1 MKKIDLLKLI
11 EGLEDE
17 ADVLDTLKDQEEIK
31 GLIKPFDVEKITLE
45 DFKKVIA
52 ENKEIK
58 GYYASEKDRA
68 VTKGIETFKSNNLQK
83 LIDEELKKKS
93 NEGLS
98 EEAIQLKELQ
108 AKFEALEKEK
118 TRSELKGKYTKLLTE
133 KGLNSEL
140 VDFVFNEDEQIF
152 NSNVDKIN
160 NILQNSINSK
170 TNEILNNNEYIPPTS
185 GGGIALSGV
194 EKAFYERNSDLTPQ

>member
-17 ADVLDTLKDQEEIK
+17 TDVLDTLKEQEEVK
-31 GLIKPFDVEKITLE
+31 GLIKPFDVNEITLE
-45 DFKKVIA
+45 DFKKAIA
-52 ENKEIK
+52 DNKEIR

-68 VTKGIETFKSNNLQK
+68 VSKGIETFKSNNLQK

-118 TRSELKGKYTKLLTE
+118 TISELKGKYTKSLLE
-133 KGLNSEL
+133 KG
-140 VDFVFNEDEQIF
+140 
-152 NSNVDKIN
+152 
-160 NILQNSINSK
+160 
-170 TNEILNNNEYIPPTS
+170 
-185 GGGIALSGV
+185 
-194 EKAFYERNSDLTPQ
+194 

>member
-17 ADVLDTLKDQEEIK
+17 TDVLDTLKEQEEVK
-31 GLIKPFDVEKITLE
+31 GLIKPFDVNEITLE
-45 DFKKVIA
+45 DFKKVITD
-52 ENKEIK
+52 NKEVK
-58 GYYASEKDRA
+58 GYYTSEKDRA
-68 VTKGIETFKSNNLQK
+68 VSKGIETFKSNNLPK

-118 TRSELKGKYTKLLTE
+118 TISELKGKYTKLLVE
-133 KGLNSEL
+133 KGLNAEL
-140 VDFVFNEDEQIF
+140 IDFVFNEDEEIF

-160 NILQNSINSK
+160 SIIENSINAK
-170 TNEILNNNEYIPPTS
+170 TNEILNNNEYIPPS
-185 GGGIALSGV
+185 NGGSNLNRDEEILKKILGI
-194 EKAFYERNSDLTPQ
+194 K

>member
-11 EGLEDE
+11 ESLGDE
-17 ADVLDTLKDQEEIK
+17 ADVLETLKDQEEIK
-31 GLIKPFDVEKITLE
+31 GLIKPFDVNEITLE
-45 DFKKVIA
+45 DFKKAIA
-52 ENKEIK
+52 DNKEIR
-58 GYYASEKDRA
+58 GYYTSEKDRA

-118 TRSELKGKYTKLLTE
+118 TRSELKGKYTKLLSE
-133 KGLNSEL
+133 KGLSTEL
-140 VDFVFNEDEQIF
+140 VDFVFNEDEEIF

-160 NILQNSINSK
+160 SIIENSINSK
-170 TNEILNNNEYIPPTS
+170 TNEILNNNEYIPPS
-185 GGGIALSGV
+185 NGGSNLNRDEEILKKILGI
-194 EKAFYERNSDLTPQ
+194 K

>member
-11 EGLEDE
+11 ESLEDE
-17 ADVLDTLKDQEEIK
+17 ADVLETLKEQEEIK

-45 DFKKVIA
+45 DFKKVIT

-58 GYYASEKDRA
+58 GYYTSEKDRA
-68 VTKGIETFKSNNLQK
+68 VSKGIETFKSNNLQK

-118 TRSELKGKYTKLLTE
+118 IISELKGKYTKSLAE
-133 KGLNSEL
+133 KGLSTEL
-140 VDFVFNEDEQIF
+140 VNFVFNEDEEVF

-160 NILQNSINSK
+160 SILQSSINAK
-170 TNEILNNNEYIPPTS
+170 TKEILNNNEYIPPTA
-185 GGGIALSGV
+185 GGSSINTAEEQLKKVLGI
-194 EKAFYERNSDLTPQ
+194 K

>member
-1 MKKIDLLKLI
+1 MKKINLLKLI
-11 EGLEDE
+11 ESLEDE
-17 ADVLDTLKDQEEIK
+17 ADVLETLKDQEEIK
-31 GLIKPFDVEKITLE
+31 GLIKPFDVNEITLE
-45 DFKKVIA
+45 DFKKAIA
-52 ENKEIK
+52 DNKEIR
-58 GYYASEKDRA
+58 GYYTSEKDRA

-118 TRSELKGKYTKLLTE
+118 TISELKGKYTKLLSE
-133 KGLNSEL
+133 KGLSTEL
-140 VDFVFNEDEQIF
+140 VDFVFNEDEEIF

-160 NILQNSINSK
+160 SIIENLINAK
-170 TNEILNNNEYIPPTS
+170 TNEILNNNEYIPPS
-185 GGGIALSGV
+185 NGGSNLNRDEEILKKILGI
-194 EKAFYERNSDLTPQ
+194 K

>member
-17 ADVLDTLKDQEEIK
+17 TDVLDTLKEQEEIK
-31 GLIKPFDVEKITLE
+31 GLIKPFDVNEITLE
-45 DFKKVIA
+45 DFKKAIA
-52 ENKEIK
+52 DNKEIR

-118 TRSELKGKYTKLLTE
+118 TISELKGKYTKLLVE
-133 KGLNSEL
+133 KGLNAEL
-140 VDFVFNEDEQIF
+140 IDFVFNEDEEIF

-160 NILQNSINSK
+160 SIIESSINAK
-170 TNEILNNNEYIPPTS
+170 TNEILNNNEYIPPS
-185 GGGIALSGV
+185 NGGSNLNRDEEILKKILGI
-194 EKAFYERNSDLTPQ
+194 K

>member
-1 MKKIDLLKLI
+1 MKKRDLLKLI

-17 ADVLDTLKDQEEIK
+17 TDVLDTLKEQEEVK
-31 GLIKPFDVEKITLE
+31 GLIKPFDVNEITLE

-52 ENKEIK
+52 DNKEIK

-68 VTKGIETFKSNNLQK
+68 VTKGIETFKSNNLPK

-108 AKFEALEKEK
+108 AKYQA
-118 TRSELKGKYTKLLTE
+118 
-133 KGLNSEL
+133 
-140 VDFVFNEDEQIF
+140 Q
-152 NSNVDKIN
+152 KIVY
-160 NILQNSINSK
+160 SK
-170 TNEILNNNEYIPPTS
+170 TSPSFINKNAS
-185 GGGIALSGV
+185 
-194 EKAFYERNSDLTPQ
+194 

>member
-17 ADVLDTLKDQEEIK
+17 ADVLDTLKEQEEIK

-52 ENKEIK
+52 DNKEIK

-160 NILQNSINSK
+160 NILQKSINSK

>member
-17 ADVLDTLKDQEEIK
+17 TDVLDTLKEQEEIK

-45 DFKKVIA
+45 DFKKVIT

-58 GYYASEKDRA
+58 GYYTSEKDRA
-68 VTKGIETFKSNNLQK
+68 VSKGIETFKSNNLQK

-118 TRSELKGKYTKLLTE
+118 MRSELKGKYTKLLTE
-133 KGLNSEL
+133 KGLSTEL
-140 VDFVFNEDEQIF
+140 VDFVFNEDEEIF

-160 NILQNSINSK
+160 SIIENSINLK
-170 TNEILNNNEYIPPTS
+170 TNEILNNHEYIPPTS
-185 GGGIALSGV
+185 GGSNLNRDEEILKKILGI
-194 EKAFYERNSDLTPQ
+194 K

>member
-11 EGLEDE
+11 ESLEDE
-17 ADVLDTLKDQEEIK
+17 ADVLETLKDQEEIK
-31 GLIKPFDVEKITLE
+31 GLIKPFDVNEITLE
-45 DFKKVIA
+45 DFKKAIA
-52 ENKEIK
+52 DNKEIR
-58 GYYASEKDRA
+58 GYYTSEKDRA

-118 TRSELKGKYTKLLTE
+118 TRSELKGKYTKSLSE
-133 KGLNSEL
+133 KGLSTEL
-140 VDFVFNEDEQIF
+140 VDFVFNEDEEIF

-160 NILQNSINSK
+160 SIIENSINAK
-170 TNEILNNNEYIPPTS
+170 TNEILNNNEYIPPS
-185 GGGIALSGV
+185 NGGSNLNRDEEILKKILGI
-194 EKAFYERNSDLTPQ
+194 K

>member
-17 ADVLDTLKDQEEIK
+17 TDVLDTLKEQEEIK
-31 GLIKPFDVEKITLE
+31 GLIKPFDVNEITLE
-45 DFKKVIA
+45 DFKKAIA
-52 ENKEIK
+52 DNKEIR

-68 VTKGIETFKSNNLQK
+68 VSKGIETFKSNNLQK

-118 TRSELKGKYTKLLTE
+118 TISELKGKYTKLLVE
-133 KGLNSEL
+133 KGLNAEL
-140 VDFVFNEDEQIF
+140 IDFVFNEDEEIF

-160 NILQNSINSK
+160 SIIENSINAK
-170 TNEILNNNEYIPPTS
+170 TNEILNNNEYIPPS
-185 GGGIALSGV
+185 NGGSNLNRDEEILKKILGI
-194 EKAFYERNSDLTPQ
+194 K

>member
-1 MKKIDLLKLI
+1 MKKRDLLKLI

-17 ADVLDTLKDQEEIK
+17 TDVLDTLKEQEEVK
-31 GLIKPFDVEKITLE
+31 GLIKPFDVNEITLE

-52 ENKEIK
+52 DNKEIK

-68 VTKGIETFKSNNLQK
+68 VTKGIETFKSNNLPK

-118 TRSELKGKYTKLLTE
+118 TISELKGKYTKLLVE
-133 KGLNSEL
+133 KGLNAEL
-140 VDFVFNEDEQIF
+140 IDFVFNEDEEIF

-160 NILQNSINSK
+160 SIIENSINAK
-170 TNEILNNNEYIPPTS
+170 TNEILNNNEYIPPS
-185 GGGIALSGV
+185 NGGSNLNRDEEILKKILGI
-194 EKAFYERNSDLTPQ
+194 K

>member
-17 ADVLDTLKDQEEIK
+17 TDVLDTLKEQEEIK
-31 GLIKPFDVEKITLE
+31 GLIKPFDVNEITLE
-45 DFKKVIA
+45 DFKKAIA
-52 ENKEIK
+52 DNKEIR

-118 TRSELKGKYTKLLTE
+118 TISELKGKYTKLLVE
-133 KGLNSEL
+133 KGLNAEL
-140 VDFVFNEDEQIF
+140 IDFVFNEDEEIF

-160 NILQNSINSK
+160 SIIENSINAK

-185 GGGIALSGV
+185 GGNIINTAEEQLKKVLGI
-194 EKAFYERNSDLTPQ
+194 K

>member
-17 ADVLDTLKDQEEIK
+17 TDVLDTLKEQEEIK
-31 GLIKPFDVEKITLE
+31 GLIKPFDVNEITLE
-45 DFKKVIA
+45 DFKKAIA
-52 ENKEIK
+52 DNKEIK
-58 GYYASEKDRA
+58 GYYTSEKDRA
-68 VTKGIETFKSNNLQK
+68 VSKGIETFKSNNLQK

-118 TRSELKGKYTKLLTE
+118 IISELKGKYTKSLAE
-133 KGLNSEL
+133 KGLSAEL
-140 VDFVFNEDEQIF
+140 VDFVFNEDEEIF

-160 NILQNSINSK
+160 SIIENSINAK
-170 TNEILNNNEYIPPTS
+170 TNEILNNNEYIPPS
-185 GGGIALSGV
+185 NGGSNLNRDEEILKKILGI
-194 EKAFYERNSDLTPQ
+194 K

>member
-17 ADVLDTLKDQEEIK
+17 TDVLDTLKEQEEIK
-31 GLIKPFDVEKITLE
+31 GLIKPFDVNEITLE
-45 DFKKVIA
+45 DFKKAIA
-52 ENKEIK
+52 DNKEIR

-118 TRSELKGKYTKLLTE
+118 TISELKGKCIKLLTE
-133 KGLNSEL
+133 QGLNAEL
-140 VDFVFNEDEQIF
+140 IDFVFNEDEDIF
-152 NSNVDKIN
+152 NSNVERIN
-160 NILQNSINSK
+160 NILQSSINSK

-185 GGGIALSGV
+185 GGNILNTAEEQLKKVLGI
-194 EKAFYERNSDLTPQ
+194 K

>member
-1 MKKIDLLKLI
+1 MKKIDLLNLI

-17 ADVLDTLKDQEEIK
+17 TDVLDTLKEQEEIK
-31 GLIKPFDVEKITLE
+31 GLIKPFDVNEITLE
-45 DFKKVIA
+45 DFKKAIA
-52 ENKEIK
+52 DNKEIR

-68 VTKGIETFKSNNLQK
+68 VSKGIETFKSNNLQK

-118 TRSELKGKYTKLLTE
+118 TISELKGKYTKLLVE
-133 KGLNSEL
+133 KGLNAEL
-140 VDFVFNEDEQIF
+140 VDFVFNEDEEIF

-160 NILQNSINSK
+160 SILQNSINSK
-170 TNEILNNNEYIPPTS
+170 TNEILNNNEYIPPS
-185 GGGIALSGV
+185 NGASNLNRDEEILKKILGI
-194 EKAFYERNSDLTPQ
+194 K

>member
-11 EGLEDE
+11 ESLEDE
-17 ADVLDTLKDQEEIK
+17 ADVLETLKDQEEIK
-31 GLIKPFDVEKITLE
+31 GLIKPFDVNEITLE
-45 DFKKVIA
+45 DFKKAIA
-52 ENKEIK
+52 DNKEIR
-58 GYYASEKDRA
+58 GYYTSEKDRA

-118 TRSELKGKYTKLLTE
+118 TISELKGKYTKLLSE
-133 KGLNSEL
+133 KGLSTEL
-140 VDFVFNEDEQIF
+140 VDFVFNEDEEIF

-160 NILQNSINSK
+160 SIIENSINSK
-170 TNEILNNNEYIPPTS
+170 TNEILNNNEYIPPS
-185 GGGIALSGV
+185 NGGSNLNRDEEILKKILGI
-194 EKAFYERNSDLTPQ
+194 K

>member
-17 ADVLDTLKDQEEIK
+17 TDVLDTLKEQEEIK
-31 GLIKPFDVEKITLE
+31 GLIKPFDVNEITLE
-45 DFKKVIA
+45 DFKKAIA
-52 ENKEIK
+52 DNKEIR

-68 VTKGIETFKSNNLQK
+68 VTKGIETFKSNNLPK

-118 TRSELKGKYTKLLTE
+118 TISELKGKYTKLLVE
-133 KGLNSEL
+133 KGLNAEL
-140 VDFVFNEDEQIF
+140 IDFVFNEDEEIF

-160 NILQNSINSK
+160 SILQNSINSK
-170 TNEILNNNEYIPPTS
+170 TNEILNNNEYIPPS
-185 GGGIALSGV
+185 NGASNLNRDEEILKKILGI
-194 EKAFYERNSDLTPQ
+194 K

>member
-17 ADVLDTLKDQEEIK
+17 TDVLDTLKEQEEIK
-31 GLIKPFDVEKITLE
+31 GLIKPFDVNEITLE
-45 DFKKVIA
+45 DFKKAIA
-52 ENKEIK
+52 DNKEIR

-118 TRSELKGKYTKLLTE
+118 TISELKGKYTKLLVE
-133 KGLNSEL
+133 KGLNAEL
-140 VDFVFNEDEQIF
+140 IDFVFNEDEEIF

-160 NILQNSINSK
+160 SIIENSINAK
-170 TNEILNNNEYIPPTS
+170 TNEILNNNEYIPPS
-185 GGGIALSGV
+185 NGGSNLNKDEEILKKILGI
-194 EKAFYERNSDLTPQ
+194 K

>member
-17 ADVLDTLKDQEEIK
+17 TDVLDTLKEQEEIK
-31 GLIKPFDVEKITLE
+31 GLIKPFDVNEITLE
-45 DFKKVIA
+45 DFKKAIA
-52 ENKEIK
+52 DNKEIR
-58 GYYASEKDRA
+58 GYYTSEKDRA
-68 VTKGIETFKSNNLQK
+68 VTKGIETFKSNNLPK

-118 TRSELKGKYTKLLTE
+118 AISELKGKYTKSLSE
-133 KGLNSEL
+133 KGLNVEL
-140 VDFVFNEDEQIF
+140 IDFVFNEDEAIF
-152 NSNVDKIN
+152 NSNIERIS

-194 EKAFYERNSDLTPQ
+194 EKAFYERNNDLKPQ

>member
-17 ADVLDTLKDQEEIK
+17 TDVLDTLKEQEEIK

-45 DFKKVIA
+45 DFKKAIA
-52 ENKEIK
+52 DNKEIR

-118 TRSELKGKYTKLLTE
+118 TISELKGKYTKLLVE
-133 KGLNSEL
+133 KGLNAEL
-140 VDFVFNEDEQIF
+140 IDFVFNEDEEIF

-160 NILQNSINSK
+160 SIIENSINAK
-170 TNEILNNNEYIPPTS
+170 TNEILNNNEYIPPS
-185 GGGIALSGV
+185 NGGSNLNRDEEILKKILGI
-194 EKAFYERNSDLTPQ
+194 K

>member
-1 MKKIDLLKLI
+1 M
-11 EGLEDE
+11 
-17 ADVLDTLKDQEEIK
+17 LDTLKEQEEVK
-31 GLIKPFDVEKITLE
+31 GLIKPFDVNEITLE

-52 ENKEIK
+52 DNKEIK

-68 VTKGIETFKSNNLQK
+68 VTKGIETFKSNNLPK

-118 TRSELKGKYTKLLTE
+118 TISELKGKYTKLLVE
-133 KGLNSEL
+133 KGLNAEL
-140 VDFVFNEDEQIF
+140 IDFVFNEDEEIF

-160 NILQNSINSK
+160 SIIENSINAK
-170 TNEILNNNEYIPPTS
+170 TNEILNNNEYIPPS
-185 GGGIALSGV
+185 NGGSNLNRDEEILKKILGI
-194 EKAFYERNSDLTPQ
+194 K

>member
-1 MKKIDLLKLI
+1 MKKIDLLNLI
-11 EGLEDE
+11 ESLEDE
-17 ADVLDTLKDQEEIK
+17 ADILDTLKEQEEIK

-45 DFKKVIA
+45 DFKKVIT

-58 GYYASEKDRA
+58 GYYTSEKDRA
-68 VTKGIETFKSNNLQK
+68 VSKGIETFKSNNLQK

-118 TRSELKGKYTKLLTE
+118 IISELKGKYTKSLAE
-133 KGLNSEL
+133 KGLSAEL
-140 VDFVFNEDEQIF
+140 VDFVFNEDEEIF

-160 NILQNSINSK
+160 SILQNSINSK

-185 GGGIALSGV
+185 GGNIINTAEEQLKKVLGI
-194 EKAFYERNSDLTPQ
+194 K

>member
-17 ADVLDTLKDQEEIK
+17 TDVLDTLKEQEEVK
-31 GLIKPFDVEKITLE
+31 GLIKPFDVNEITLE
-45 DFKKVIA
+45 DFKKAIA
-52 ENKEIK
+52 DNKEIR

-68 VTKGIETFKSNNLQK
+68 VSKGIETFKSNNLQK

-118 TRSELKGKYTKLLTE
+118 TISELKGKYTKSLLE
-133 KGLNSEL
+133 KGLSTEL
-140 VDFVFNEDEQIF
+140 VDFVFNEDEEIF

-160 NILQNSINSK
+160 SIIKNSINLK
-170 TNEILNNNEYIPPTS
+170 TNEILNM
-185 GGGIALSGV
+185 
-194 EKAFYERNSDLTPQ
+194 

>member
-17 ADVLDTLKDQEEIK
+17 ADVLDTLKEQEEIK
-31 GLIKPFDVEKITLE
+31 GLIKPFNVNEITLE
-45 DFKKVIA
+45 DFKKVITD
-52 ENKEIK
+52 NKEIK
-58 GYYASEKDRA
+58 GYYTSEKDRA

-118 TRSELKGKYTKLLTE
+118 TISELKGKYTKSLVE
-133 KGLNSEL
+133 KGLNAEL
-140 VDFVFNEDEQIF
+140 IDFVFNEDEEIF

-160 NILQNSINSK
+160 SIIENSINAK
-170 TNEILNNNEYIPPTS
+170 TNEILNNNEYIPPS
-185 GGGIALSGV
+185 NGGSLNRDEEILKKILGI
-194 EKAFYERNSDLTPQ
+194 K